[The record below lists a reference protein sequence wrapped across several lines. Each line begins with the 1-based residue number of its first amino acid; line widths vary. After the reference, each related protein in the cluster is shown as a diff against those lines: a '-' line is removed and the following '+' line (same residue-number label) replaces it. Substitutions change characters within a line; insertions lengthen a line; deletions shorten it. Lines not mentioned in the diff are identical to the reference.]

1 MRNPLNLAT
10 SYIDLD
16 FMYGRSVEE
25 AEALRTMENG
35 YMNLTEDGMPVRN
48 DDGTWLVSVRY
59 EDRDAFHRRASRL
72 FCECLRQG
80 LW

>member
-35 YMNLTEDGMPVRN
+35 YMNLAEDGMPVRN

-59 EDRDAFHRRASRL
+59 EDRSAFHRRLSRR
-72 FCECLRQG
+72 FCECIWQG

>member
-16 FMYGRSVEE
+16 FMYGRSVEA

-35 YMNLTEDGMPVRN
+35 YMNLTEDGMPVKN

-59 EDRDAFHRRASRL
+59 KDPNAFHRRPSRF

-80 LW
+80 RL